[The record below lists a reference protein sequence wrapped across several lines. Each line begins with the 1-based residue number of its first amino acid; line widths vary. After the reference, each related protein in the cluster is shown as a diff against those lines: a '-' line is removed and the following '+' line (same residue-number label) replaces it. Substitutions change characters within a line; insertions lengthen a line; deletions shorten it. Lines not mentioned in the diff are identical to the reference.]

1 MLFVRQFRILP
12 LVNVPKVR
20 YFWILMN
27 FFRIYY
33 LFTNFFCLHFS
44 QGPVSSIVHMWPVS
58 QQTWT
63 CQQSAVWETATVPLV
78 CHVKIGNAGLQRRAP
93 VPEKGYGDWLMEVTC
108 ADPYISS
115 LVLRGGVLRLSELP
129 HLPYFYPLSSSS
141 LRLLKNPKSAVN
153 FTNSER
159 PFNFAQVNHQIS
171 WNWLMPHLISRVFW
185 WWKVWFILLNS
196 GTLFWFLLFYIM
208 FT

>member
-1 MLFVRQFRILP
+1 M
-12 LVNVPKVR
+12 
-20 YFWILMN
+20 
-27 FFRIYY
+27 
-33 LFTNFFCLHFS
+33 
-44 QGPVSSIVHMWPVS
+44 SSIVHMWPVS
-58 QQTWT
+58 QLTWT

-78 CHVKIGNAGLQRRAP
+78 CHVKTGNAGLQRRAP
-93 VPEKGYGDWLMEVTC
+93 VPEKGYGDWLEVTC

-115 LVLRGGVLRLSELP
+115 LVLRGGVLRLNELP

-159 PFNFAQVNHQIS
+159 PFNFAQVNQKLPI
-171 WNWLMPHLISRVFW
+171 WQTGLYVRLLIWCF

-196 GTLFWFLLFYIM
+196 GTLFWFFCLCLY
-208 FT
+208 T

>member
-27 FFRIYY
+27 SFRIYY

-58 QQTWT
+58 QLTWT

-78 CHVKIGNAGLQRRAP
+78 CLVKNGNAGLQRHAP
-93 VPEKGYGDWLMEVTC
+93 APEKGYGDWLAVCWPIHPLYRSEVAWPAILCC
-108 ADPYISS
+108 APFFPPCGYKKT
-115 LVLRGGVLRLSELP
+115 LKVLWILQTQKDLLI
-129 HLPYFYPLSSSS
+129 
-141 LRLLKNPKSAVN
+141 LLKWTKNCQFGKLACMSDC
-153 FTNSER
+153 
-159 PFNFAQVNHQIS
+159 
-171 WNWLMPHLISRVFW
+171 
-185 WWKVWFILLNS
+185 
-196 GTLFWFLLFYIM
+196 
-208 FT
+208 